1 MTQPLIPEN
10 SDVSRGQATAALPT
24 VSVII
29 TCYNYGR
36 FLPAAIDS
44 VLSENVGAQIIVVD
58 DCSSDDSRDVM
69 RLYGDRI
76 VPVFQPHNQ
85 GHGGA
90 FNAGWEQ
97 ATGNLIHFLD
107 ADDFVLPGGLKQA
120 LQNCE
125 PGVLLYQY
133 RMRYSNE
140 SGALAGLHPA
150 KEIPLGVGDISS
162 QLRLQGRFCTNVTS
176 GLLFARE
183 GLAKVMP
190 IDAPA
195 YRMSAEGYLVSVIPL
210 YGLVRS
216 FDETLASYRLH
227 AAQNWKVRGD
237 YGARA
242 RKGLNDDFDR
252 YAAIRKHAALLDL
265 PVADNLGDADLL
277 HLNDR
282 LLSLSFEPAAH
293 PIAGDSISKVVRLA
307 KAVLPQAVS
316 RSELTARW
324 LWWSAMGILPGGIRR
339 ELLRWKMDPSAR
351 PDWVANLGRF
361 ARRRL
366 GVLMR

>member
-1 MTQPLIPEN
+1 MTQPLIPEIPEA
-10 SDVSRGQATAALPT
+10 SRGQATAALPT

-90 FNAGWEQ
+90 FNAGLEH

-107 ADDFVLPGGLKQA
+107 AEDFVLPGGLKQA

-150 KEIPLGVGDISS
+150 KEIPLGVG
-162 QLRLQGRFCTNVTS
+162 
-176 GLLFARE
+176 
-183 GLAKVMP
+183 
-190 IDAPA
+190 
-195 YRMSAEGYLVSVIPL
+195 VSTQRI
-210 YGLVRS
+210 
-216 FDETLASYRLH
+216 
-227 AAQNWKVRGD
+227 
-237 YGARA
+237 
-242 RKGLNDDFDR
+242 
-252 YAAIRKHAALLDL
+252 
-265 PVADNLGDADLL
+265 
-277 HLNDR
+277 
-282 LLSLSFEPAAH
+282 LLSLN
-293 PIAGDSISKVVRLA
+293 R
-307 KAVLPQAVS
+307 
-316 RSELTARW
+316 
-324 LWWSAMGILPGGIRR
+324 
-339 ELLRWKMDPSAR
+339 
-351 PDWVANLGRF
+351 
-361 ARRRL
+361 
-366 GVLMR
+366 